1 MSCPL
6 LLGLA
11 GDKLDGDADFS
22 TGDRPDAD
30 ALVADLFGL
39 NVRGAKTLAH
49 LVTQPAK
56 VFASARVNDWQG
68 RYTPTMRLAFSV
80 LTVFSLLSF
89 FWAAEDGVLY
99 QTLLDIFSE
108 GFAEQP
114 NAPPVNEFISAMFVG
129 YNFIYPFT
137 YMLVH
142 SLVGSL
148 VLVWGTG
155 TPWVA
160 RIRLYFGVAA
170 LGIAISVLSIA
181 AMPFISTNMMWVW
194 TTLALAVGF
203 LAFIFTYARGMRGR
217 RSKWGL
223 LWRAVLLASI
233 VTITDFIVA
242 IIAGTSAGYWA
253 ELRIA

>member
-1 MSCPL
+1 
-6 LLGLA
+6 
-11 GDKLDGDADFS
+11 
-22 TGDRPDAD
+22 
-30 ALVADLFGL
+30 
-39 NVRGAKTLAH
+39 VRGAKTLAH

-108 GFAEQP
+108 GFAQLP
-114 NAPPVNEFISAMFVG
+114 DAPPVDEFISTMFAG

-148 VLVWGTG
+148 MPVWGTG

-160 RIRLYFGVAA
+160 RIRLYFGVAVM
-170 LGIAISVLSIA
+170 GIAISVLSIA
-181 AMPFISTNMMWVW
+181 AMPFISTNIMWVW
-194 TTLALAVGF
+194 TTLAMAIGF
-203 LAFIFTYARGMRGR
+203 LAYIVTYARGMEGR
-217 RSKWGL
+217 HSKWGL
-223 LWRAVLLASI
+223 LWRAVFLASI

-242 IIAGTSAGYWA
+242 IIAGTGAGYWA
-253 ELRIA
+253 ELRLA

>member
-1 MSCPL
+1 M
-6 LLGLA
+6 
-11 GDKLDGDADFS
+11 
-22 TGDRPDAD
+22 
-30 ALVADLFGL
+30 
-39 NVRGAKTLAH
+39 RGAKTLAH

-80 LTVFSLLSF
+80 LTVLSLLSF

-108 GFAEQP
+108 AFAEQP
-114 NAPPVNEFISAMFVG
+114 NAPPVNEFISAIFAG

-181 AMPFISTNMMWVW
+181 TMPFISTNMMWVW

-203 LAFIFTYARGMRGR
+203 LAYIVTYARGMRGR
-217 RSKWGL
+217 RSKWSL
-223 LWRAVLLASI
+223 LWRAVFLASI
-233 VTITDFIVA
+233 VTITDFMVA
-242 IIAGTSAGYWA
+242 IFAGTSAGYWA
-253 ELRIA
+253 ELRVA